1 MLSSG
6 NVLIP
11 TSRPHQRIVDLV
23 SCGDTSDE
31 VREELHA
38 KCILKE
44 DNVIESVQEDV
55 QFPPSSFQQEREWNE
70 ALFETLHKLGDVVHG
85 TVEL

>member
-23 SCGDTSDE
+23 SYGDTSDE

-44 DNVIESVQEDV
+44 DNVIESVEEGV
-55 QFPPSSFQQEREWNE
+55 
-70 ALFETLHKLGDVVHG
+70 
-85 TVEL
+85 